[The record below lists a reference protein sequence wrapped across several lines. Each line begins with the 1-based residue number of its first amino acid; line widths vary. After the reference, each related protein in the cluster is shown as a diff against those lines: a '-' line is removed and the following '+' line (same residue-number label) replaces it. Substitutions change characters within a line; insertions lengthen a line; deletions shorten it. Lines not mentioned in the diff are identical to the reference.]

1 MRPSP
6 EGSADGLFVALQS
19 REEQLV
25 ERLVTAIA
33 LGEYVPGQRLPSQRG
48 MASIAGVSRQTVRT
62 ALHRLEQEGYVE
74 IRKGRA
80 GGAYVRSS
88 WGRSSQKMVSSILLP
103 RWEMFEDLFE
113 LRRAVDAMV
122 ARKAAE
128 RSNEND
134 VAAIRRG
141 VEAYRVADGRAASR
155 EADRALHQAIA
166 AAARNPA
173 LANVSAG
180 LRAEVT
186 LGFDAVPWSEDIR
199 RRALL
204 DHDVFLR
211 TISDHDVEGAGEIAV
226 RHLELTESA
235 LRALR
240 DRVAT

>member
-1 MRPSP
+1 
-6 EGSADGLFVALQS
+6 
-19 REEQLV
+19 
-25 ERLVTAIA
+25 
-33 LGEYVPGQRLPSQRG
+33 
-48 MASIAGVSRQTVRT
+48 
-62 ALHRLEQEGYVE
+62 
-74 IRKGRA
+74 
-80 GGAYVRSS
+80 
-88 WGRSSQKMVSSILLP
+88 MVSSILLP

-141 VEAYRVADGRAASR
+141 VEGYRAVDGRHASR
-155 EADRALHQAIA
+155 EADRELHEAIA
-166 AAARNPA
+166 AAARNPS
-173 LANVSAG
+173 LANLSAR

-199 RRALL
+199 RQALL
-204 DHDVFLR
+204 DHDVFLK
-211 TISDHDVEGAGEIAV
+211 TISEHDLDGAGEIAV

-240 DRVAT
+240 DRVAQ